1 MASFSAA
8 ARNRMLDTLNTELGS
23 TPKFRVYTGTIPTNA
38 DTALGAQT
46 LLADIDL
53 PTNPFSA
60 AASGAIALAA
70 AADDSAANAGGTA
83 AWGSFTKSDG
93 TTRVLDVA
101 IPAEVDFNTETFT
114 LGELIRLATCTVS
127 LPASV

>member
-8 ARNRMLDTLNTELGS
+8 ARNRMLDTLNTELGA

-53 PTNPFSA
+53 PTNPFGA
-60 AASGAIALAA
+60 AASGAVALSAA
-70 AADDSAANAGGTA
+70 AEDTAADAGGTA

-127 LPASV
+127 LPATV